1 MDDFEKGT
9 IVYYAQILPTGDVYE
24 VLTLKLKTVDKEARW
39 CVGTDVK
46 TKAAFLF
53 NECDIGVA
61 IFIDRKEALEKV
73 KEAKKNRKER
83 VLTTYCEEDN

>member
-1 MDDFEKGT
+1 M
-9 IVYYAQILPTGDVYE
+9 V
-24 VLTLKLKTVDKEARW
+24 
-39 CVGTDVK
+39 VGTDVK

-61 IFIDRKEALEKV
+61 IFTDRKEALEKV

>member
-24 VLTLKLKTVDKEARW
+24 VLTLKLRTVDKEVRW
-39 CVGTDVK
+39 FVGTDVK

-61 IFIDRKEALEKV
+61 VFIDRKEALEKV

>member
-1 MDDFEKGT
+1 MDDFKKGT

-24 VLTLKLKTVDKEARW
+24 VLTLKLRTVDKEARW
-39 CVGTDVK
+39 FVGTDVK

-73 KEAKKNRKER
+73 KKAKKNRKER

>member
-24 VLTLKLKTVDKEARW
+24 VLTLKLRTVDKVARW
-39 CVGTDVK
+39 FVGTDVK

-53 NECDIGVA
+53 NECDIGIAV
-61 IFIDRKEALEKV
+61 FTDRKEALEKV